1 MSETPVVMTVS
12 RTYDAPAER
21 VFDAWL
27 DSRSAGKWLYAT
39 PTGHMVQVDIDPC
52 VGGRFTLVDRRD
64 GTDVEHVGEYLEIER
79 PSRLVFTLCVP
90 KYSQNVDRIA
100 IRIEPTSHGSALTLT
115 HEAGPDAAPMQRL
128 IEEGWAGVLG
138 GLAEALGVG

>member
-1 MSETPVVMTVS
+1 MNATPVIMSVS
-12 RTYDAPAER
+12 RTYDAPPER

-27 DSRSAGKWLYAT
+27 DSRNAGKWLYAT

-52 VGGRFTLVDRRD
+52 VGGKFTLVDRRD
-64 GTDVEHVGEYLEIER
+64 GTDVEHIGEYLEIER
-79 PSRLVFTLCVP
+79 PHKLVFTLTVP
-90 KYSQNVDRIA
+90 KYSHNVDRITVGIQA
-100 IRIEPTSHGSALTLT
+100 APHGASLTLT